1 MKTRRLGRTGHES
14 TLAIFGSAAFFEIS
28 QADADEAMELVIKA
42 GVNHIDVAPLYGQAE
57 ERLGPWLAKERDR
70 FFLGCKTEERKKK
83 DAAAEMRRSL
93 ERLQVDSFD
102 LYQLHAVCTLEE
114 LDQVTGLEG
123 ALEAILEAREEG
135 LTKFIGITGHG
146 MEAPSVFL
154 EALRRFDFDTVLFPL
169 NFVLFA
175 HSGYRQ
181 DSEELLRQCKER
193 DVGVMII
200 KSIAKGPWAEL
211 PRTRTTWYEP
221 FEEPKM
227 MQRAV
232 NFVLSQ
238 DVTGL
243 ITAGATVLL
252 TKVLAACERFTPM
265 SGEEQEALIAEGS
278 SYELIFE
285 GPRPL
290 SPG

>member
-14 TLAIFGSAAFFEIS
+14 TLAIFGAAAFFEIS
-28 QADADEAMELVIKA
+28 QSDADDAMKLVIEA

-102 LYQLHAVCTLEE
+102 LYQLHAVCTMEE
-114 LDQVTGLEG
+114 LDQVTGSEG
-123 ALEAILEAREEG
+123 ALEAIVEAREEG
-135 LTKFIGITGHG
+135 LTRLIGITGHG

-175 HSGYRQ
+175 RSSYKQ
-181 DSEELLRQCKER
+181 EAQELLRQCQER

-200 KSIAKGPWAEL
+200 KSIAKGPWGKKE
-211 PRTRTTWYEP
+211 RVHGTWYEP
-221 FEEPKM
+221 FEEPETI
-227 MQRAV
+227 QRAV
-232 NFVLSQ
+232 DFALSQ

-243 ITAGATVLL
+243 VTAGDTVFMP
-252 TKVLAACERFTPM
+252 KVLAACERFTPM
-265 SGEEQEALIAEGS
+265 SDEEQEALIAEGS
-278 SYELIFE
+278 SYELIFK